1 MLTDERPDLFDRLT
15 VLGDH
20 LDAERDA
27 AGPMHALSSAPPAA
41 RRSRVP
47 VVAAVVVTVL
57 GLAALTQLDRSDESA
72 QQPSAPTPAV
82 SAVPDAA
89 SPGSSAITDV
99 TTTEAAPSPVLPP
112 DVISWAR
119 ASDPG
124 SIARSQ
130 VSRVVAG
137 PAGFVAIGMGFDDGQ
152 NQGRVWHSS
161 DGLTWHEP
169 AFDLFDPKQVGSIA
183 ATADAYFVVA
193 GTNPDR
199 LGLGEGAS
207 SPDLQLFRS
216 ADGTSWEP
224 WGEPWGNNGAVT
236 STDNVLLRSP
246 EPGLLEWSADGI
258 EWTAATFGDSPVD
271 DAYFDVWGGVIR
283 DGETA
288 YLRGFAAD
296 EFAVWSSTDGRSWQQ
311 LPTPPAGGT
320 IAAVPGGIVMITNP
334 REQECA
340 ALTNQRFDNLEGSI
354 PPDATD
360 LDSAADAQWTCTA
373 EPDVYRFNA
382 DSATWSLDAHHLV
395 DTPVIPSV
403 ARLSN
408 TLVAPLIEP
417 SKALTIWTAPVDTLE
432 WTEQTPTRLAYIDN
446 TGSPGMAA
454 IAASENTVVVF
465 TEDRMVDEQ
474 TAIMVGITQLASE

>member
-1 MLTDERPDLFDRLT
+1 MLADERPDLFDRLA

-27 AGPMHALSSAPPAA
+27 AGPMHAPSSATPAP
-41 RRSRVP
+41 RRSLVP
-47 VVAAVVVTVL
+47 VVAAVVITVL

-72 QQPSAPTPAV
+72 QQPSASTPAK
-82 SAVPDAA
+82 SAVPGAT
-89 SPGSSAITDV
+89 SPGSSATTDV
-99 TTTEAAPSPVLPP
+99 TTTETAPSPVLPP
-112 DVISWAR
+112 DAISWTR

-137 PAGFVAIGMGFDDGQ
+137 PGGFVAIGMGFDDGQ

-161 DGLTWHEP
+161 DGLTWEEP
-169 AFDLFDPKQVGSIA
+169 AFDLFDSKQVGSIA
-183 ATADAYFVVA
+183 ATAEAYFVVA

-207 SPDLQLFRS
+207 SPDIQLFRS
-216 ADGTSWEP
+216 ADGTRWEP
-224 WGEPWGNNGAVT
+224 WGEPWGNNGDVT

-258 EWTAATFGDSPVD
+258 EWSIAAFGDSPVD
-271 DAYFDVWGGVIR
+271 GAYFDVWGGVIR

-296 EFAVWSSTDGRSWQQ
+296 EVAVWSSTDGRSWQQ

-320 IAAVPGGIVMITNP
+320 IAGVPGGIVLITNP

-340 ALTNQRFDNLEGSI
+340 ALTN
-354 PPDATD
+354 PT
-360 LDSAADAQWTCTA
+360 ADAQWTCTA

-382 DSATWSLDAHHLV
+382 DSATWSLDAHHLA

-465 TEDRMVDEQ
+465 TEDRIVDEQ
-474 TAIMVGITQLASE
+474 TAIIVGITQLASE